1 MTEREF
7 NKIYKE
13 QHKGLVFFAIKL
25 IHNTEDAENIVADA
39 FVSLLEQKEHPT
51 PIRFLITTIRFDCLD
66 YIKHSK
72 RKAVF
77 YSFIEEL
84 SPTFVD
90 TIETKSH
97 LLNLILNEIES
108 LPTQQK
114 KIANLLKLE
123 FTQVEIAE
131 ILHLKPST
139 IAVQIMRIREKLK
152 LKLKIV

>member
-7 NKIYKE
+7 KILFKHYHKELIFYANKLDSRM
-13 QHKGLVFFAIKL
+13 GG
-25 IHNTEDAENIVADA
+25 D
-39 FVSLLEQKEHPT
+39 FVSVAFARLWEIGNHPT
-51 PIRFLITTIRFDCLD
+51 PNGFLKVSVKNQYLD
-66 YIKHSK
+66 YIKSEK
-72 RKAVF
+72 RKRLHNGNIA
-77 YSFIEEL
+77 YESIKFIEAKEMQSEL
-84 SPTFVD
+84 VA
-90 TIETKSH
+90 
-97 LLNLILNEIES
+97 LILNEIES